1 MDIRIYYEDTDSGG
15 VVYYANYLRYFE
27 RSRTEL
33 LRGVGI
39 NIAELMTR
47 GLFFVVTHAEIDYKF
62 PAKYG
67 DLISIKS
74 SISWVKKA
82 SFEAQY
88 EITSKPDS
96 KIIVLGTTKMA
107 LLNSNRKPAKISDK
121 MIEQLKTLNKSPA
134 G

>member
-33 LRGVGI
+33 LRSIGI
-39 NIAELMTR
+39 NITELITG
-47 GLFFVVTHAEIDYKF
+47 GLFFVVTHAEIDYIF
-62 PAKYG
+62 PAKYD

-82 SFEAQY
+82 SFEIQY
-88 EITSKPDS
+88 KITRQPDS

-107 LLNSNRKPAKISDK
+107 MLNTNRKLAKMSDK
-121 MIEQLKTLNKSPA
+121 MIEQLNRLK
-134 G
+134 